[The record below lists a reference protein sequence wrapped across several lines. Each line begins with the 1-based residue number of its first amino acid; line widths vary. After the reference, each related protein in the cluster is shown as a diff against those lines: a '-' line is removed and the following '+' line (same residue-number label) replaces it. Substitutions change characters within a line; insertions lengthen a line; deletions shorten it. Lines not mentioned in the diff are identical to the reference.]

1 MNIDLYSI
9 RYISKAGRETAEDST
24 QIFGMLNDIEKQ
36 LLHYSYIDQK
46 VDVRSLYLEWAK

>member
-1 MNIDLYSI
+1 MNIDLSSI